1 MRRGDRARPTLARSL
16 YRYRAKAGGPKHM
29 RAVVGCAIVSV
40 VLLVGGGRAVGV
52 PAPKFAE
59 PSCEEKCRL
68 DGERDAAA
76 CDARPL
82 QEGDRALCHDTARAR
97 LDVCLRICDD

>member
-1 MRRGDRARPTLARSL
+1 
-16 YRYRAKAGGPKHM
+16 M

-40 VLLVGGGRAVGV
+40 LLLAGGRRADGLPV
-52 PAPKFAE
+52 PRFGE

-68 DGERDAAA
+68 DGERDEAS

-82 QEGDRALCHDTARAR
+82 QEGDRALCHDAARAR
-97 LDVCLRICDD
+97 LDVCLRICED

>member
-1 MRRGDRARPTLARSL
+1 
-16 YRYRAKAGGPKHM
+16 
-29 RAVVGCAIVSV
+29 
-40 VLLVGGGRAVGV
+40 V
-52 PAPKFAE
+52 PVPKFGE

-68 DGERDAAA
+68 DNERDAAA

>member
-1 MRRGDRARPTLARSL
+1 
-16 YRYRAKAGGPKHM
+16 M

-40 VLLVGGGRAVGV
+40 VLLVGGGRAGGV
-52 PAPKFAE
+52 PVPKFGE
-59 PSCEEKCRL
+59 PTCEEKCRL

-76 CDARPL
+76 CDAY
-82 QEGDRALCHDTARAR
+82 EGERALCHEAASAR